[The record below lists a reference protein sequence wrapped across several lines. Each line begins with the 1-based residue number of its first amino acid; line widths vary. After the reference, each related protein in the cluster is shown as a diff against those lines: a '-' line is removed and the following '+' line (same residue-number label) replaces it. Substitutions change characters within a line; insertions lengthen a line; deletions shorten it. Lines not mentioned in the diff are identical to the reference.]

1 MRLGKRK
8 GRGVASHICL
18 ENPSAKQN
26 VNQKVEKKQRERDRE
41 RGREGKEAV
50 QTTRMTLAFTCL
62 LSLTD
67 STSLH
72 VLIMR
77 HHISLPLRI

>member
-26 VNQKVEKKQRERDRE
+26 VNQKVEKNKERERE
-41 RGREGKEAV
+41 GGREGKEAV

-62 LSLTD
+62 LSLSD
-67 STSLH
+67 STSFP

>member
-26 VNQKVEKKQRERDRE
+26 VNQKVEKNKERET
-41 RGREGKEAV
+41 GREGKEAV

-62 LSLTD
+62 LSHSD
-67 STSLH
+67 STSLP
-72 VLIMR
+72 VLIMC